1 MALEVEKSP
10 FEASLSAKAKC
21 YGRWNYREL
30 EMDHSELVSK
40 VYQPSA
46 VEEEEPLPKET
57 GVGELKAIENAGHTF
72 PGISWR
78 TEKCDKM
85 SSTASNKFCKMKAK
99 VKYVERQP
107 LISGTPFGSEVAPS
121 FSRGGLFPE
130 EQQQVTSAEDS
141 DSAEPLQGLLEITTK
156 AMDSTFYSPPTKPL
170 YSLDADGRSQVTVAP
185 YSSTP
190 KHPPGKINHSFD
202 AVTPAFPRTSFTL
215 QPSEDSGFDQ
225 QGMARSKSFWGAG
238 DLLLSPETSAPW
250 QLPSLPDPSGNHMLG
265 AHGHIALDSSPT
277 VGHMRKMSSFQ
288 ADYWAC
294 AIPDCLPPSPDRQSP
309 HWDPNKEYEDLLD
322 YTYPLRPK
330 HKLAKNPRESSVHDS
345 GVDLNSLS
353 ISPESTL
360 KSMNLQGQELLAAEI
375 PHSEGFPTPLLEK
388 SECPLPVSHYR
399 LSPVG
404 KVSFSDGVP
413 SPGRTRISGEMAH
426 GLSPMCPRPV
436 PFDSCNLDER
446 RWDARGYGCLTKRDA
461 VSSSFIRSTRVL
473 PLQNGSSSDEEYLSL
488 PPRLKELETL
498 AQQLTELSLIIRN
511 PEHFAYA
518 DGNGEQLP
526 LEAQGDGGA
535 SKSQWETDGDS
546 CHTCSFHEH
555 IEEDLL
561 SNQDQEGLPGEAA
574 SSIDLLKTRFLESG
588 DHHVEQETTRCR
600 DSLALHI
607 RMFCCQLEELICW
620 LHKVAEVTDN
630 WIPPKPDVGSVKAAL
645 QSYLEFKKD
654 LADHQALTENVLQDG
669 DRLLK
674 CMVSDS
680 PVLQNTLGL
689 IAKQSDRLESHA
701 ERLYETLLAA
711 MDTLGDGLIKNCDAQ
726 QTAAQAESSRWVSG
740 REDVRVDV
748 NECVLV
754 CWQVRKQTELS
765 PSLPGSKGV

>member
-57 GVGELKAIENAGHTF
+57 GVGELKAIEKAGHTF

-99 VKYVERQP
+99 VKYVERRP
-107 LISGTPFGSEVAPS
+107 LISGTTFGSEVAPS

-190 KHPPGKINHSFD
+190 KHLRGKINHRFD

-238 DLLLSPETSAPW
+238 ALSLSPETSTPW

-265 AHGHIALDSSPT
+265 APGHIALDSSPT

-330 HKLAKNPRESSVHDS
+330 HKLAKKPRESSVHDS

-388 SECPLPVSHYR
+388 SQCPLPVSHYR

-413 SPGRTRISGEMAH
+413 SPGRSRISGEMVH
-426 GLSPMCPRPV
+426 GLSPMCPRPA

-446 RWDARGYGCLTKRDA
+446 RWDTRAGCLTKRDA

-473 PLQNGSSSDEEYLSL
+473 PLRNGSSSDEEYLSL

-518 DGNGEQLP
+518 DGTGEQLP

-561 SNQDQEGLPGEAA
+561 SSQSCQDQEGLPGEAA
-574 SSIDLLKTRFLESG
+574 SSIDLLKTRFLESRG
-588 DHHVEQETTRCR
+588 HHVEQETNRCR

-607 RMFCCQLEELICW
+607 KIFCCQLEELICW

-645 QSYLEFKKD
+645 QSYLFYR
-654 LADHQALTENVLQDG
+654 T
-669 DRLLK
+669 
-674 CMVSDS
+674 
-680 PVLQNTLGL
+680 
-689 IAKQSDRLESHA
+689 
-701 ERLYETLLAA
+701 
-711 MDTLGDGLIKNCDAQ
+711 
-726 QTAAQAESSRWVSG
+726 SSA
-740 REDVRVDV
+740 
-748 NECVLV
+748 
-754 CWQVRKQTELS
+754 
-765 PSLPGSKGV
+765 

>member
-21 YGRWNYREL
+21 YGRWNYRDL
-30 EMDHSELVSK
+30 ETDHSELVSK
-40 VYQPSA
+40 VCQPSA

-57 GVGELKAIENAGHTF
+57 GVRELKAIEKADHTF
-72 PGISWR
+72 PGIFRR

-85 SSTASNKFCKMKAK
+85 SSMASNKFCKMKAK
-99 VKYVERQP
+99 AKYVERRP
-107 LISGTPFGSEVAPS
+107 LISRTTFGSEVAPS
-121 FSRGGLFPE
+121 FSRGCLFPE

-141 DSAEPLQGLLEITTK
+141 DSAETLQGLLEITTK
-156 AMDSTFYSPPTKPL
+156 AMDSTFYSPTTKPL
-170 YSLDADGRSQVTVAP
+170 YNLDADGRSQVTFAP

-190 KHPPGKINHSFD
+190 KHLPGKIKHRFD

-225 QGMARSKSFWGAG
+225 QGMARSKSFLGAG
-238 DLLLSPETSAPW
+238 ALSFSPETSTPW
-250 QLPSLPDPSGNHMLG
+250 QLYGLPDPSGNHILG
-265 AHGHIALDSSPT
+265 PHGHIALDSSPT
-277 VGHMRKMSSFQ
+277 LGHMGKMSSFQ

-330 HKLAKNPRESSVHDS
+330 HKLAKNPKESSVHDS

-360 KSMNLQGQELLAAEI
+360 KSMNLQGQEPLAAEI
-375 PHSEGFPTPLLEK
+375 PHSESFPTPLLEK
-388 SECPLPVSHYR
+388 SECPVPVSHYR

-404 KVSFSDGVP
+404 NVSFSDGVP
-413 SPGRTRISGEMAH
+413 SPGRTRTSGEKMVH

-436 PFDSCNLDER
+436 PFDSYNLDER
-446 RWDARGYGCLTKRDA
+446 LLDTRRYGCLTKRDA
-461 VSSSFIRSTRVL
+461 DSSNFIRSTRVL
-473 PLQNGSSSDEEYLSL
+473 PLQNGSSIDEEYLSL

-498 AQQLTELSLIIRN
+498 AQQLTDLSLIIRN
-511 PEHFAYA
+511 PEHFPYA
-518 DGNGEQLP
+518 DVNGEQLP
-526 LEAQGDGGA
+526 LEVQGDGGA
-535 SKSQWETDGDS
+535 SKCQWETDCDS
-546 CHTCSFHEH
+546 CRTCSFHEH

-561 SNQDQEGLPGEAA
+561 SNQSCQDQERLLGEAA

-588 DHHVEQETTRCR
+588 GHRVEQETNRCR

-607 RMFCCQLEELICW
+607 R
-620 LHKVAEVTDN
+620 
-630 WIPPKPDVGSVKAAL
+630 
-645 QSYLEFKKD
+645 EFKKD
-654 LADHQALTENVLQDG
+654 LADHQTLTENVLQDG

-726 QTAAQAESSRWVSG
+726 QTAAQAESSR
-740 REDVRVDV
+740 
-748 NECVLV
+748 
-754 CWQVRKQTELS
+754 
-765 PSLPGSKGV
+765 